1 MSERDLKLQV
11 VFNMIERVTA
21 PLKRIIGESTASGKA
36 LKALRDK
43 LKDLDAQQK
52 HIAGFRQMHT
62 GLRETGGRLDAARLK
77 VKELAEQMAATE
89 KPTRTMTREL
99 NRATTAARLIKQQ
112 HQQESQQL
120 QVLRDKLNAAGIS
133 TSNLTGHDRSLRN
146 SIASTNSQ
154 IDAQK
159 LKLAELAKRHEH
171 VSAAKA
177 HMEKTRATGSNMVSS
192 GMGMTMTGAAMSVP
206 LVKGVSESKHYETEV
221 QRLKG
226 LGMSAHDSNDAVKFA
241 AEMKTFGTSQT
252 ENLELMR
259 DALSVFG
266 DLHHAEMV
274 TPLLAKMKFLN
285 ATLYDEGEA
294 GQKNEAFMDMLK
306 VIELRGGLAS
316 KERFEHEANMV
327 QKVIAATGGRVGS
340 NEWLN
345 FIKTGGLAAKA
356 LDDKAFF
363 YQMEPL
369 IQEMGGNRVGTALQS
384 AYQNL
389 YQGKTTNRAASE
401 LMRLGLVDK
410 NKVIYDKVGNVNEV
424 KEKALVEGELFK
436 ANPFEW
442 IEKVL
447 LPKLAAHGIT
457 EKSQI
462 EDTIGTIMTNRT
474 GSGLYATVVN
484 QMAQIKK
491 NAHNNERAADIDTGL
506 GLAIDSAKGR
516 EIAALKKLHDLQL
529 EIGNKVLPIYAS
541 ALEIVA
547 DKLQSVVNVMKEYP
561 GVTKTAVIGLGA
573 LAGLV
578 SVLGVVA
585 IVVGSI
591 LGPFAIMRFLLRSL
605 GIAAASNGAK
615 VGLFARAWQWLASA
629 FARIGPFFTR
639 VGAWLR
645 GLGPAIRAAG
655 SGFMWL
661 MRSLV
666 LVGRSFLLNPIVLAI
681 ATIAGAAYLIYRNWA
696 QVSAFFS
703 GLWASIKQ
711 SFDNGV
717 AALSGFI
724 SAWNPVE
731 RFRNAIASVYGFFT
745 MELPTK
751 FSEFGSYMMQGLV
764 NGITSAA
771 ATVRETIS
779 NMADNVVSW
788 FKEKLGIHSPSVVF
802 AELGQF
808 TMQGLAIGIDKAQ
821 ALPLDKLNGVT
832 RQMTAISAGVALG
845 MSGAAMTPAF
855 AQLPPPL
862 FNQQPAAL
870 VQFAALPQPQQSTQ
884 LQATSKWPIPQ
895 QTSQAAPLKFDR
907 RPPVAPQANTPGSSY
922 HSADTIQIVINP
934 PAGSDPQAIAKAVA
948 AELDRRERQ
957 KSQAKRSAMHD
968 YDEF

>member
-1 MSERDLKLQV
+1 MSARDLKLQV
-11 VFNMIERVTA
+11 IFNMIERVTA
-21 PLKRIIGESTASGKA
+21 PLKRIVAQSSESGKA
-36 LKALRDK
+36 LKALRDR
-43 LKDLDAQQK
+43 LKEMDAQQK
-52 HIAGFRQMHT
+52 NITGFRRMHA
-62 GLRETGGRLDAARLK
+62 GLRETAGRLSIAQQK
-77 VKELAEQMAATE
+77 IKELAEQIAATE
-89 KPTRTMTREL
+89 NPTRTMTREL
-99 NRATTAARLIKQQ
+99 TRATTAARLIKQQ

-120 QVLRDKLNAAGIS
+120 QVLRDKLHTAGIS
-133 TSNLTGHDRSLRN
+133 TSNLSGHERSLRS
-146 SIASTNSQ
+146 SIAATNSQ

-159 LKLAELAKRHEH
+159 HKLAELARRHEQL
-171 VSAAKA
+171 SAAKSR
-177 HMEKTRATGSNMVSS
+177 MEKARTTASNMTST
-192 GMGMTMTGAAMSVP
+192 GMSMTMTGAAMSVP
-206 LVKGVSESKHYETEV
+206 LIKGVGESKHYETEV

-226 LGMSAHDSNDAVKFA
+226 LGMGEHDSNDAIKFA

-491 NAHNNERAADIDTGL
+491 NAHNNERAADIDM
-506 GLAIDSAKGR
+506 GLALAKDSTKGR
-516 EIAALKKLHDLQL
+516 EIAALKKLRDLQL
-529 EIGNKVLPIYAS
+529 EIGNKIMPLYARG
-541 ALEIVA
+541 LEFIA
-547 DKLQSVVNVMKEYP
+547 DKLEAVINLAKEYP
-561 GVTKTAVIGLGA
+561 TVSKGLVLGLGGLA
-573 LAGLV
+573 LLTTALGSLLIMLG
-578 SVLGVVA
+578 SVLA
-585 IVVGSI
+585 
-591 LGPFAIMRFLLRSL
+591 PFAMLRF
-605 GIAAASNGAK
+605 
-615 VGLFARAWQWLASA
+615 GLFMVGIRGGLLAATFTRLGAA
-629 FARIGPFFTR
+629 FARIGPFIAR
-639 VGAWLR
+639 MLGWLR
-645 GLGPAIRAAG
+645 GLGPVLRMAG
-655 SGFMWL
+655 SAVMWL
-661 MRSLV
+661 
-666 LVGRSFLLNPIVLAI
+666 GRAFLIAGRLLLLNPIGLAI
-681 ATIAGAAYLIYRNWA
+681 TAIAGAAYLIYRNWA
-696 QVSAFFS
+696 RVSGFFI
-703 GLWASIKQ
+703 GLWADIKQ
-711 SFDNGV
+711 AFNGGIGSLV
-717 AALSGFI
+717 GLLLDWSPLGLFHRAMAGVLNYFGI
-724 SAWNPVE
+724 EIPA
-731 RFRNAIASVYGFFT
+731 
-745 MELPTK
+745 K
-751 FSEFGSYMMQGLV
+751 FSDFGIYMMQGLV
-764 NGITSAA
+764 NGVTSAA

-779 NMADNVVSW
+779 SMADNVVNW

-802 AELGQF
+802 TELGQY
-808 TMQGLAIGIDKAQ
+808 TMQGLSLGIEKAQ
-821 ALPLDKLNGVT
+821 ALPLDKLQGVT
-832 RQMTAISAGVALG
+832 QQMTAIGAGMALSVAIN
-845 MSGAAMTPAF
+845 PAF
-855 AQLPPPL
+855 AQMPPPL
-862 FNQQPAAL
+862 LMQMQQPAAL
-870 VQFAALPQPQQSTQ
+870 VQFAAQQPE
-884 LQATSKWPIPQ
+884 QARLAEPI
-895 QTSQAAPLKFDR
+895 KFDR
-907 RPPVAPQANTPGSSY
+907 RPPVQPQASGTAGTNNRQAPAASP
-922 HSADTIQIVINP
+922 IQIVINP
-934 PAGSDPQAIAKAVA
+934 PAGMDPQAIAKAVA

-957 KSQAKRSAMHD
+957 KAQQKRSAMHD